1 MRYRRSAPE
10 GPGDCV
16 PRRFFLVAAGLL
28 LAGPLL
34 AHTPYKQWVV
44 YRKKHLLIATD
55 RSTEGSYELGKTLAA
70 TLKDRVPD
78 SRARVAR
85 APDSRRIASLL
96 ATSQFDVAL
105 LTHDEAT
112 ALTRGEAPFS
122 GYGPVELRTLYMS
135 GRFVLVSRADFPP
148 EHAYLVTE
156 ALMESFGVEKDL
168 AADTGVA
175 IHPGSAAYLGDL

>member
-1 MRYRRSAPE
+1 M
-10 GPGDCV
+10 
-16 PRRFFLVAAGLL
+16 F
-28 LAGPLL
+28 AGPLL

-70 TLKDRVPD
+70 TLKDRLPD

-105 LTHDEAT
+105 LTRGEAV
-112 ALTRGEAPFS
+112 ALTRGEMPFE
-122 GYGPVELRTLYMS
+122 GYGPVDLRTLYSS
-135 GRFVLVSRADFPP
+135 GRFVLISRADFPP

-156 ALMESFGVEKDL
+156 ALMESFGVDQEL
-168 AADTGVA
+168 AIDTGVP
-175 IHPGSAAYLGDL
+175 IHPGSAEYLTDL